1 MTDDA
6 NTDPATIANNTN
18 PDSNSTSTN
27 APTSSTSSTNTNTT
41 PTPPPAPVNPDDISR
56 YSLAFESDR
65 ANRVAAN
72 AAVSSGVL
80 AAATSYEGVRDLPR
94 EFNVEL
100 RQGSITNQRRSGRC
114 WMFASLNTLR
124 YELMHRWNLDDF
136 EFSENYLFF
145 WDKIEK
151 ANVYLE
157 NVLATL
163 DEPTD
168 SRTFEIINEG
178 PVDDGGWWQMFV
190 NLADKYGLVPMDA
203 YPESANSR
211 DSDAFV
217 QYLNTVLRGFAA
229 RLREEHRK
237 GSDLAQLRDEKDAD
251 MATVYR
257 MTAIALGE
265 PPTAFE
271 FTARTKDDGDDKDSD
286 SKDSNAEDSGAKD
299 SDASDSN
306 TSDDS
311 GKDNAENAAKPKD
324 GTENYNG
331 TITSRQIHEDSI
343 TPLEFMRT
351 YVPVRPDDFVTL
363 CNAPMER
370 TPYWKRYAIKW
381 STNVAGTDQMTFV
394 NVPMGTLRDAAVRQ
408 LKAGHPLWFACDCM
422 QFALRGKGIFDPAT
436 VRVDELFGVDMPY
449 DKGEAIEYGDAPS
462 NHAMTLTGVNLDA
475 DGKPNRWKIENS
487 WGKDSGEN
495 GYFVASAEWFDR
507 YVTELVVRTDMLDD
521 ATRAVLD
528 TPVIDVEP
536 WEPLT
541 RPCE

>member
-1 MTDDA
+1 MADD
-6 NTDPATIANNTN
+6 TN
-18 PDSNSTSTN
+18 PTDMN
-27 APTSSTSSTNTNTT
+27 PTDTTNTT
-41 PTPPPAPVNPDDISR
+41 SAGTTTASATGVVGTVDPDDITR
-56 YSLAFESDR
+56 YSTDFAADR

-80 AAATSYEGVRDLPR
+80 AAATSYRGVRDLPR
-94 EFNVEL
+94 DFNVQL
-100 RQGSITNQRRSGRC
+100 KQGSITNQRRSGRC

-124 YELMHRWNLDDF
+124 YEVMHRWNLDDF

-168 SRTFEIINEG
+168 SRTFEVINEG

-190 NLADKYGLVPMDA
+190 NLADKYGLVPKSA
-203 YPESANSR
+203 YPESANSM

-229 RLREEHRK
+229 RLREAHAK
-237 GSDLAQLRDEKDAD
+237 GANLAQLRQMKDDD
-251 MATVYR
+251 MAVVYR

-265 PPTAFE
+265 PPTHFE
-271 FTARTKDDGDDKDSD
+271 FTARTKDDADDGEASEGSEKNGSEKKAADSAADTANAND
-286 SKDSNAEDSGAKD
+286 SAADTADANAS
-299 SDASDSN
+299 
-306 TSDDS
+306 TT
-311 GKDNAENAAKPKD
+311 AENPAPKD
-324 GTENYNG
+324 GTENYDG
-331 TITSRQIHEDSI
+331 TDRSGIIHEESI
-343 TPLEFMRT
+343 TPLEFLHK

-363 CNAPMER
+363 CNAPMKR
-370 TPYWKRYAIKW
+370 TPFGKRYAIKW
-381 STNVAGTDQMTFV
+381 STNVAGTEQMTFV
-394 NVPMGTLRDAAVRQ
+394 NVPMDTLRDAAVRQ

-422 QFALRGKGIFDPAT
+422 QFALRDKGIFDPAT
-436 VRVDELFGVDMPY
+436 VRVDELFGIELPY
-449 DKGEAIEYGDAPS
+449 EKGEAIEYGDAPS
-462 NHAMTLTGVNLDA
+462 NHAMTLTGVNLNT

-487 WGKDSGEN
+487 WGKTAGED
-495 GYFVASAEWFDR
+495 GYFVASNEWFDR
-507 YVTELVVRTDMLDD
+507 YVTELVVRTDLLDD
-521 ATRAVLD
+521 ATRAILS
-528 TPVIDVEP
+528 TPVVEVEP